1 MTLTGDFLLGT
12 VLTLAQTFLI
22 SLVTSDL
29 FDIEDM

>member
-12 VLTLAQTFLI
+12 VLTLAQTLLI
-22 SLVTSDL
+22 GLVTSDL